1 MIKRVLIANRGEI
14 ALRVIR
20 ACKELGIESIA
31 IYSEPDKESMHVIAA
46 DRALCI
52 GPRDTR
58 ASYLNRDAILTA
70 AKATGTDAI
79 HPGYGFMAEDPS
91 FARSCID
98 EGIIWIG
105 PPVSAI
111 ERMGDKAVARETMRA
126 AGVPIV
132 PGSDGIISDPKKAIK
147 LANSIGYPLLIKA
160 SAGGGGKGMRAV
172 LTSDQFDEALSLAR
186 AEAGTAFGNDSVYL
200 EKLLT
205 NVRHIEVQVLGDSH
219 GNVIHLGERDCSSQ
233 RRRQKVLEEAPAPG
247 IPNEIRMKMGNAA
260 VAAAKAVD
268 YAGAGTVEFIYD
280 VDSNNYYFMEMNTRI
295 QVEHPIT
302 EFITGVDLVQEQI
315 SVADG
320 NPLRYRQDEI
330 SFTGHAIECRINA
343 EDPETFLPNAG
354 QISRYN
360 TPGGPGVR
368 VDSHCYDGYI
378 MPPFWDSLLAKLI
391 VWAPTREEA
400 IARMKRALLEYKIE
414 GVSTTIPFQLNLL
427 DTALF
432 RDGAMLTDSVEKM
445 IEDGTLRRSSES
457 K

>member
-1 MIKRVLIANRGEI
+1 MFERVLIANRGEI

-20 ACKELGIESIA
+20 ACRELGIESIA
-31 IYSEPDKESMHVIAA
+31 IYSEPDKESMHVMAA

-70 AKATGTDAI
+70 AKATGANAI
-79 HPGYGFMAEDPS
+79 HPGYGFMAEDPL
-91 FARSCID
+91 FAQACID
-98 EGIIWIG
+98 EGLVWIG

-111 ERMGDKAVARETMRA
+111 EKMGDKAIARETMRV

-132 PGSDGIISDPKKAIK
+132 PGSDGIISDSRKALK

-172 LTSDQFDEALSLAR
+172 TSSDQFHEAVSLAR

-233 RRRQKVLEEAPAPG
+233 RRRQKVLEEAPAPY
-247 IPNEIRMKMGNAA
+247 IPDEIRTSMGNAA
-260 VAAAKAVD
+260 VAAAEAVN
-268 YAGAGTVEFIYD
+268 YCGAGTVEFIYD
-280 VDSNNYYFMEMNTRI
+280 VDSSNYYFMEMNTRI
-295 QVEHPIT
+295 QVEHPVT
-302 EFITGVDLVQEQI
+302 ESITGVDLVQEQLR
-315 SVADG
+315 VADG
-320 NPLRYRQDEI
+320 KPLRYRQDEI
-330 SFTGHAIECRINA
+330 SFIGHALECRINA

-354 QISRYN
+354 KISTYN
-360 TPGGPGVR
+360 VPGGPGVR
-368 VDSHCYDGYI
+368 VDSHCYNGYV

-400 IARMKRALLEYKIE
+400 IIRMKRALLEFKIE
-414 GVSTTIPFQLNLL
+414 GFSTTIPFQLKLL
-427 DTALF
+427 DTAQF
-432 RDGAMLTDSVEKM
+432 QDGAILTDSVEKM
-445 IEDGTLRRSSES
+445 IENGTLSIGSGF

>member
-1 MIKRVLIANRGEI
+1 MIKRILIANRGEI
-14 ALRVIR
+14 ALRVVR

-31 IYSEPDKESMHVIAA
+31 IYSEPDQESMHVTEA

-70 AKATGTDAI
+70 AKATGADAI
-79 HPGYGFMAEDPS
+79 HPGYGFMAEDPL

-98 EGIIWIG
+98 EEIVWIG

-132 PGSDGIISDPKKAIK
+132 PGSDGIIGDPKQAIK

-172 LTSDQFDEALSLAR
+172 LTSDQFDEAISLAR

-260 VAAAKAVD
+260 VAAARAVD

-280 VDSNNYYFMEMNTRI
+280 IDSNNYYFMEMNTRI

-330 SFTGHAIECRINA
+330 TFSGHAIECRINA

-354 QISRYN
+354 QISRYV

-368 VDSHCYDGYI
+368 VDSHCYDGYN

-414 GVSTTIPFQLNLL
+414 GISTTISFQLNLL

>member
-20 ACKELGIESIA
+20 ACKELGIETIA
-31 IYSEPDKESMHVIAA
+31 IYSEPDKESMHVKAA

-58 ASYLNRDAILTA
+58 ASYLNRNAILTA
-70 AKATGTDAI
+70 ALAVGADAI
-79 HPGYGFMAEDPS
+79 HPGYGFMAEDPL
-91 FARSCID
+91 FAQACID

-126 AGVPIV
+126 AGVPVV
-132 PGSDGIISDPKKAIK
+132 PGSDGVVSDLDIARQ
-147 LANSIGYPLLIKA
+147 LAEGIGYPILIKA

-172 LTSDQFDEALSLAR
+172 TAPDELEEAISLAR
-186 AEAGTAFGNDSVYL
+186 SEAGTAFGNDAVYL

-205 NVRHIEVQVLGDSH
+205 NVRHIEVQILGDSH
-219 GNVIHLGERDCSSQ
+219 GQVIHLGERDCSAQ

-247 IPNEIRMKMGNAA
+247 IPDDVRRDMGNAA

-268 YAGAGTVEFIYD
+268 YTGAGTVEFIFD
-280 VDSNNYYFMEMNTRI
+280 VDSNEYYFMEMNTRI
-295 QVEHPIT
+295 QVEHPVT
-302 EFITGVDLVQEQI
+302 EAITGVDLVQEQI
-315 SVADG
+315 RVADG
-320 NPLRYRQDEI
+320 QPLRYRQDEI
-330 SFTGHAIECRINA
+330 VFRGHSLECRVNA
-343 EDPETFLPNAG
+343 EDPETFLPNSGRINGYHA
-354 QISRYN
+354 
-360 TPGGPGVR
+360 PGGPGVR
-368 VDSHCYDGYI
+368 VDSHCYDGYV

-391 VWAPTREEA
+391 VWAPTRDEA

-414 GVSTTIPFQLNLL
+414 GLKTTIPFQLLLL
-427 DTALF
+427 DTDLF
-432 RDGAMLTDSVEKM
+432 KNGEMLTDSVEKM
-445 IEDGTLRRSSES
+445 IETGTLNRINGA